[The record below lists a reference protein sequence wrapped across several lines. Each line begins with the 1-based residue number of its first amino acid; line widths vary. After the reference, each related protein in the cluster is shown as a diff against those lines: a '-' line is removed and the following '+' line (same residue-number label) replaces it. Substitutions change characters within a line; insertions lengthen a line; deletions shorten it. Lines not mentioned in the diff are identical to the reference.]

1 MSQAMNHRWIRVITV
16 LAGLCLFVPAFFLPA
31 ITMVQSGPGPNSQP
45 GWVCAVVATGSLA
58 GIFKGSLASAAPDTV
73 CLMLS
78 GLVNPL
84 LLVYLV
90 FCLWP
95 KLVRIRAGLAIS
107 ILIGL
112 VSTWWFLYLSRF
124 LLAIGHFLWV
134 AGILVILGGELAGR
148 FEKRVA

>member
-1 MSQAMNHRWIRVITV
+1 MNHRWIRVVTV

-58 GIFKGSLASAAPDTV
+58 GIFKGSIGSATPDIL

-90 FCLWP
+90 FCLWT
-95 KLVRIRAGLAIS
+95 KFVGVRAGLAVV

-112 VSTWWFLYLSRF
+112 VATWWFFGFSHF
-124 LLAIGHFLWV
+124 IPAIGHYLWV
-134 AGILVILGGELAGR
+134 AGILVILAGELAGR

>member
-1 MSQAMNHRWIRVITV
+1 
-16 LAGLCLFVPAFFLPA
+16 VPAFFLTAINIVPA
-31 ITMVQSGPGPNSQP
+31 GPGSGSEP

-95 KLVRIRAGLAIS
+95 RFVRVRVGLAVV

-112 VSTWWFLYLSRF
+112 VATWWFFNFSHF
-124 LLAIGHFLWV
+124 VPAIGHYLWV
-134 AGILVILGGELAGR
+134 AGILVILGGELAR
-148 FEKRVA
+148 WLEKRVA